1 MGAFSFLYYV
11 VGYCIRLR
19 KSFSVSRVKA
29 ALSTLKLR
37 QSTSLNVA
45 HTGKGTC
52 IASEVLGPYLKEN
65 SKQAVRKV
73 MLAVTVLEE
82 IIPTLRKYIILPPIL
97 LLIIKIKNKMKQ
109 FIKRY
114 YSITIFSIVMLFFVY
129 VFSYTTYTLY
139 MGHKLSPYPVFNT
152 IMLILCILAAILYAA
167 LFIVGLI
174 ARFKREDD

>member
-1 MGAFSFLYYV
+1 M
-11 VGYCIRLR
+11 VGYYIRLR

-29 ALSTLKLR
+29 ALPTLKLR

-52 IASEVLGPYLKEN
+52 IASEVFGPYLKEN
-65 SKQAVRKV
+65 SKQAVRRV

-82 IIPTLRKYIILPPIL
+82 IITALRKYIILPPIL
-97 LLIIKIKNKMKQ
+97 LLIVKWNIVKN
-109 FIKRY
+109 FIKKY

-129 VFSYTTYTLY
+129 VFSYATYTLY
-139 MGHKLSPYPVFNT
+139 MGHKLSPYPIFNE
-152 IMLILCILAAILYAA
+152 IMLTLCILAAILYAT

-174 ARFKREDD
+174 IRFRRER